1 MPTRN
6 IVPRAN
12 GEGNIG
18 TTNKKWKGIN
28 ANTVTVDNV
37 EANTVTV
44 DNVEANTVT
53 VDNVEGINANTV
65 TVDNVEANTVTVD
78 NVEANT
84 VTVDNVDVFFM
95 LLKRNKAYKVG
106 DIAYSPNLPS
116 WARLECVVA
125 GTTGRTEPNF
135 SSIEKGDM
143 TNDGTTQFI
152 VDDITDGI
160 PVGDVVFRPYL
171 KDGYLACNG
180 QEVNRSDY
188 PRLVELADKYSLWT
202 DNQTNEPW
210 KFGQGNGS
218 TTMTMPNYLER
229 VVWGGNAAGKREA
242 GLPNITG
249 SFGAVVPGN
258 HSNYCTDA
266 FVSANFERGKL
277 PQTGTLLTDTVYGYR
292 IEASRSSPI
301 YGKSSTVQPPA
312 IVLIPQMKY

>member
-18 TTNKKWKGIN
+18 TTNKKWNGIY
-28 ANTVTVDNV
+28 ANTVTVSNV

-44 DNVEANTVT
+44 S
-53 VDNVEGINANTV
+53 
-65 TVDNVEANTVTVD
+65 
-78 NVEANT
+78 
-84 VTVDNVDVFFM
+84 NVDVFFM

-125 GTTGRTEPNF
+125 GTTGSTEPDF
-135 SSIEKGDM
+135 SSIENGDM
-143 TNDGTTQFI
+143 TNDGTAQFI
-152 VDDITDGI
+152 IDDITDGI
-160 PVGDVVFRPYL
+160 PVGDVAYRPYL
-171 KDGYLACNG
+171 KEGYLACNG

-188 PRLVELADKYSLWT
+188 PRLVALADKYSLWT

-218 TTMTMPNYLER
+218 TTMLMPNYKDR
-229 VVWGGNAAGKREA
+229 VLQGGDTAGKKEA

-249 SFGAVVPGN
+249 TTSTNIGNGRGAMYMEG
-258 HSNYCTDA
+258 TDA
-266 FVSANFERGKL
+266 FKPRTQQGAAI
-277 PQTGTLLTDTVYGYR
+277 LLDNAYTYNNQVIGV
-292 IEASRSSPI
+292 EFNASRSSPI
-301 YGKSSTVQPPA
+301 YGKSTTVQPPA